1 MSEAQ
6 QSSAESSSFFEWLL
20 LSQTDHPTL
29 RRQGQLAAAVLAIA
43 ELLTLAALVIS
54 LSFQPTFAETS
65 LAFQAAALALVV
77 VLFLLFL
84 LNRSGRTLLAG
95 TLLSIVILAVDI
107 ALLRVA
113 GPLSPVAVTLV
124 VPVILAGLFGP
135 PFAAVV
141 IAFGAGFAYLGLNL
155 SANPAYAV
163 ELFRS
168 DLGLQTGL
176 VYLNLVFVA
185 VMSWLFSRTT
195 REALNASYDLE
206 LAMIAQREALELRLA
221 AQTRQLQATVT
232 VARAVA
238 GQRDLDTLLA
248 DTVRLVQETFDYYH
262 VQVFLT
268 DDEERYAVLRQSTGE
283 VGEMLITRG
292 HRLAVGSLSVIGQ
305 VTSTGRP
312 VVARDTDKDSYHRR
326 NELLPRTRSEMAI
339 PLIVADR
346 VIGALD
352 LQSLEPDAFDADTI
366 PTLQALADQL
376 AIAIENARLFEQTQE
391 NLRELRELS
400 RDTTRESWAEFLNEL
415 HGEERSFVY
424 GPETKTLATMRSQVV
439 ERILTAGATIVSNGK
454 DGRQSFIAA
463 PLVVRN
469 EVIGII
475 GVEPDGPR
483 EWTRDDLQLIEGIA
497 ERTAAAIEN
506 ARLYIQAQ
514 RAADRERLI
523 NTISS
528 RLQRSPSLALLLEN
542 AVRELGEVLG
552 TDNVYAEINVDRP
565 LAGSRDGRD
574 DGEDDGMLEGDSRP
588 ADPVPEEESQALLN
602 EGETEGNSGEA
613 GDALSGTPEEAK
625 AER

>member
-1 MSEAQ
+1 
-6 QSSAESSSFFEWLL
+6 
-20 LSQTDHPTL
+20 
-29 RRQGQLAAAVLAIA
+29 
-43 ELLTLAALVIS
+43 
-54 LSFQPTFAETS
+54 
-65 LAFQAAALALVV
+65 
-77 VLFLLFL
+77 
-84 LNRSGRTLLAG
+84 
-95 TLLSIVILAVDI
+95 
-107 ALLRVA
+107 
-113 GPLSPVAVTLV
+113 
-124 VPVILAGLFGP
+124 
-135 PFAAVV
+135 
-141 IAFGAGFAYLGLNL
+141 
-155 SANPAYAV
+155 
-163 ELFRS
+163 
-168 DLGLQTGL
+168 
-176 VYLNLVFVA
+176 
-185 VMSWLFSRTT
+185 
-195 REALNASYDLE
+195 
-206 LAMIAQREALELRLA
+206 
-221 AQTRQLQATVT
+221 
-232 VARAVA
+232 
-238 GQRDLDTLLA
+238 
-248 DTVRLVQETFDYYH
+248 
-262 VQVFLT
+262 
-268 DDEERYAVLRQSTGE
+268 
-283 VGEMLITRG
+283 
-292 HRLAVGSLSVIGQ
+292 
-305 VTSTGRP
+305 
-312 VVARDTDKDSYHRR
+312 
-326 NELLPRTRSEMAI
+326 MAI
-339 PLIVADR
+339 PLIVAER

-602 EGETEGNSGEA
+602 EGETEGDSGEA